1 MEMQFLWDRNV
12 IVANMTAL
20 KLERE
25 NMKTFMLKKEDIE
38 HKWYVIDAE
47 GKNLGKVAALAAS
60 VLRGKHKPT
69 YTPHIPCGDNVI
81 IINAEKQKLTGN
93 KLHHKMYYN
102 HRG

>member
-25 NMKTFMLKKEDIE
+25 NMKTFMLKKEDVV

-47 GKNLGKVAALAAS
+47 NQ
-60 VLRGKHKPT
+60 VLD
-69 YTPHIPCGDNVI
+69 IQED
-81 IINAEKQKLTGN
+81 
-93 KLHHKMYYN
+93 
-102 HRG
+102 